1 MFLAPH
7 APESVPPIPARHM
20 HSPPWCDARLAQPPA
35 RGSPECGPLAANRRH
50 APARAVGLA
59 IERKGERDSQAVNVR
74 ATLSL
79 TLPPILP
86 EHGLVQEPIC
96 LPPAPNLFGENLSF
110 LCRGAAGC
118 DPSARAYNFRE

>member
-20 HSPPWCDARLAQPPA
+20 HSPPWCDARPTPPPA
-35 RGSPECGPLAANRRH
+35 RGSPECGRLAANRRH

-79 TLPPILP
+79 TLPPILA

-96 LPPAPNLFGENLSF
+96 LPSEPVLAGAQHAAPFTPRL
-110 LCRGAAGC
+110 R
-118 DPSARAYNFRE
+118 

>member
-1 MFLAPH
+1 MFLAPR
-7 APESVPPIPARHM
+7 ALESGPRPPARRR
-20 HSPPWCDARLAQPPA
+20 HSPPWCDAHLAPPPT
-35 RGSPECGPLAANRRH
+35 RDSPECGRPVANRRH

-79 TLPPILP
+79 TLPPILA